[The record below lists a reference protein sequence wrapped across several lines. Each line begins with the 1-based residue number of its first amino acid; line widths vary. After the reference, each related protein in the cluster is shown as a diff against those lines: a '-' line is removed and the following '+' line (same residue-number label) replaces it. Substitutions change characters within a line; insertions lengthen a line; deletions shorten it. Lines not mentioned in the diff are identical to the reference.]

1 MKKIVIYLLF
11 LMAVLTSCE
20 YEVTEFGFE
29 GTVIGMVKDASGTP
43 VFADLTTNTLVVKLL
58 GEGDKVPVD
67 IRVNGEGKY
76 QNLKMFPKKHKVWLE
91 GPIVKSDTVSIDFA
105 LNKEVVQD
113 FSVVPLVISKITGG
127 SATSGTSVKVDYTIT
142 PASGIT
148 VKKMEIYCS
157 TVPYPTTSTGSQTNV
172 YFTSKTNL
180 TALSGSVT
188 VTGLTA
194 ATKYYIRI
202 GTQGGT
208 SVLYNFSN
216 QIIVNTP

>member
-1 MKKIVIYLLF
+1 MKNRVIIIMF
-11 LMAVLTSCE
+11 LMSVLTACE
-20 YEVTEFGFE
+20 YEITDFGFE
-29 GTVIGMVKDASGTP
+29 GAVSGTVKDATGTP
-43 VFADLTTNTLVVKLL
+43 VYADLTTNTLVVKLL
-58 GEGDKVPVD
+58 GEGDKLPAE

-91 GPIVKSDTVSIDFA
+91 GPIVKSDTFSVDFA
-105 LNKEVVQD
+105 KDKEVVQD
-113 FSVVPLVISKITGG
+113 FTVAPLVISKITGG
-127 SATSGTSVKVDYTIT
+127 SATGTTIKVDYVIT

-157 TVPYPTTSTGSQTNV
+157 TVPYPTTSTGSLTNI

-188 VTGLTA
+188 ISGLAA

-208 SVLYNFSN
+208 SAVYNFSN
-216 QIIVNTP
+216 QITVSTP